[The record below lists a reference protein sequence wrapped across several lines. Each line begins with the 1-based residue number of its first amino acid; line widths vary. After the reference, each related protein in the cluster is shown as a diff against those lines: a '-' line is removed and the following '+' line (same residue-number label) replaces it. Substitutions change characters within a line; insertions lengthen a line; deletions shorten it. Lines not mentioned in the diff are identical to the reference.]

1 MTQQKSV
8 IKTLNN
14 EGYTLKHFGRWN
26 ENKFGKTNIIK
37 VEKGNMEITFITNS
51 LHGRNYFKI
60 FQVHNNLT
68 NRTYKAERFFL
79 KYVSEINQLN
89 GKLFQ
94 VYKNELREC
103 TQ

>member
-14 EGYTLKHFGRWN
+14 EGYNLEHLGSWN
-26 ENKFGKTNIIK
+26 GNKFGQTNIIT
-37 VEKGNMEITFITNS
+37 VERDNIRVTFITNA

-79 KYVSEINQLN
+79 KYVFDISQLN

>member
-14 EGYTLKHFGRWN
+14 EGYTLKHLGRWN
-26 ENKFGKTNIIK
+26 ENKFGQTNIIT
-37 VEKGNMEITFITNS
+37 VERDNIRITFITNA

-68 NRTYKAERFFL
+68 NRTYKAGRFFL
-79 KYVSEINQLN
+79 KYVSEFSELN